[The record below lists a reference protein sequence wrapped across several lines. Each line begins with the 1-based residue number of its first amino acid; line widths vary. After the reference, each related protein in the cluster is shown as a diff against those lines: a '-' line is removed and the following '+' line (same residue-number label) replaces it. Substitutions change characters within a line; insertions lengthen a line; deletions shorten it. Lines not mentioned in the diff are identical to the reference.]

1 MRKTLLAAVSL
12 AALASLLPSGA
23 IFADAGPAE
32 QAIETLEARRLELV
46 NANQDILD
54 AGGADNVDISDKDL
68 ETIEANNKEIE
79 KLDRQI
85 QARKL
90 SLQLNAGAGRRTVA
104 DPQAATR
111 PAGGGARVLNHRID
125 PRHGFDGLGAFALA
139 VRAHA
144 QHRESDG
151 VNRLMA
157 AATTYGNEGTG
168 ADGGFLV
175 PPEFATQLW
184 QKVEAEENL
193 LNRCATLTP
202 EGNSM
207 TIPKD
212 ETTPWGSTGLQAY
225 WDGEANTITQSK
237 GVFETSTLRTNKLT
251 ALAPVTDEM
260 LEDARGFESWL
271 RAKVPG
277 IMTHKI
283 NTAIVSGTGTGM
295 PLGILNSPSL
305 ITVSKETSQP
315 ADTIWM
321 ANIEKMYSRMYASWR
336 RNAIWLINQDLE
348 PQLNMMAFQAAGA
361 SSMLPGTN
369 PVPAYLP
376 PGGLSNSPYGMLKG
390 RPVVTLEACSAIG
403 DLGDILFVDFNQ
415 YLAIKKASGLRTDT
429 SIHLFFDQ
437 SITAFRFI
445 FRVGG
450 QPAWSSTIARQN
462 GSNTLSWATTLQAR

>member
-1 MRKTLLAAVSL
+1 MRKNFLAAASIAVL
-12 AALASLLPSGA
+12 SLLPSGA
-23 IFADAGPAE
+23 IFADAGPAD
-32 QAIETLEARRLELV
+32 QAIDALEARRAELA
-46 NANQDILD
+46 NANQDIIRAADD
-54 AGGADNVDISDKDL
+54 AGQDVSDKDL
-68 ETIEANNKEIE
+68 DTIEANNKELE
-79 KLDRQI
+79 KIDRQI
-85 QARKL
+85 QARKA
-90 SLQLNAGAGRRTVA
+90 SMQLNAGAGRRTNPEPNA
-104 DPQAATR
+104 GTR
-111 PAGGGARVLNHRID
+111 PAGSGARVLNQRID
-125 PRHGFDGLGAFALA
+125 PRHGFEGLGTFALA

-144 QHRESDG
+144 LGNRDGDG
-151 VNRLMA
+151 VTKLQA

-168 ADGGFLV
+168 ADGGFLI
-175 PPEFATQLW
+175 PPEFSQQLW

-193 LNRCATLTP
+193 LNRCTALTP

-212 ETTPWGSTGLQAY
+212 ETTPWGSSGLQCY

-251 ALAPVTDEM
+251 CLAPVSDET

-283 NTAIVSGTGTGM
+283 NTAIVSGTGVGM
-295 PLGILNSPSL
+295 PLGILNAPST
-305 ITVSKETSQP
+305 ITVSKATSQP
-315 ADTIWM
+315 ADTVWM
-321 ANIEKMYSRMYASWR
+321 TNIESMYARLYAPWR
-336 RNAIWLINQDLE
+336 RNAIWLINQDIE
-348 PQLNMMAFQAAGA
+348 PQLGMMAFQAAGA
-361 SSMLPGTN
+361 TSLLPGTN

-376 PGGLSNSPYGMLKG
+376 PGGLSNSPYGTLKG
-390 RPVVTLEACSAIG
+390 RPVVPLEACSAIG
-403 DLGDILFVDFNQ
+403 DLGDIMLVDFNQ

-450 QPAWSSTIARQN
+450 QPAWSSAITRQN
-462 GSNTLSWATTLQAR
+462 GSNTLSWATILQAR